1 VVTYHRLHAVQLA
14 PNTADSA
21 EWVATKWDA
30 AEHLPVIQSFLSS
43 LKVRTFFCSSYH
55 FVSLFTIFL
64 AIMQV
69 AQVFAWLDK
78 LADDKLMLSTSLQTQ
93 PDKALFFTRDTER
106 LILPD
111 NIQVEV
117 SGGWGPFTSASFT
130 AVSQDITCIN
140 ARIQEVVQV
149 GVIQGGDTMQALLR
163 LMSTLY
169 APQFITGSL
178 WPESIK
184 KDFIGMMSCQPS
196 VSCLC
201 IWNSHK
207 PTCLQQHGE
216 NPVTMQVNCTSSWQG
231 LQRQAMA

>member
-1 VVTYHRLHAVQLA
+1 
-14 PNTADSA
+14 
-21 EWVATKWDA
+21 
-30 AEHLPVIQSFLSS
+30 
-43 LKVRTFFCSSYH
+43 
-55 FVSLFTIFL
+55 
-64 AIMQV
+64 
-69 AQVFAWLDK
+69 
-78 LADDKLMLSTSLQTQ
+78 MLSTSLQTQ

-117 SGGWGPFTSASFT
+117 SGGWGPLISAVLTSASQGT
-130 AVSQDITCIN
+130 TSVN

-184 KDFIGMMSCQPS
+184 KDFIGMLSC
-196 VSCLC
+196 
-201 IWNSHK
+201 
-207 PTCLQQHGE
+207 
-216 NPVTMQVNCTSSWQG
+216 
-231 LQRQAMA
+231 

>member
-1 VVTYHRLHAVQLA
+1 
-14 PNTADSA
+14 
-21 EWVATKWDA
+21 
-30 AEHLPVIQSFLSS
+30 
-43 LKVRTFFCSSYH
+43 
-55 FVSLFTIFL
+55 
-64 AIMQV
+64 MQV

-93 PDKALFFTRDTER
+93 PDKALFFTRNIER

-117 SGGWGPFTSASFT
+117 SGGWGPLISAVFTSASQGT
-130 AVSQDITCIN
+130 ACVN
-140 ARIQEVVQV
+140 ARTQEVVQV

-184 KDFIGMMSCQPS
+184 KDFIGMMLLNHQPCACVFATITKQPACNKMERILWPCRSTAQVLGKAYRDKPWPERQNSALPAAGKHGRPGSCCS
-196 VSCLC
+196 
-201 IWNSHK
+201 
-207 PTCLQQHGE
+207 
-216 NPVTMQVNCTSSWQG
+216 
-231 LQRQAMA
+231 

>member
-1 VVTYHRLHAVQLA
+1 M
-14 PNTADSA
+14 
-21 EWVATKWDA
+21 
-30 AEHLPVIQSFLSS
+30 
-43 LKVRTFFCSSYH
+43 
-55 FVSLFTIFL
+55 FTVFL
-64 AIMQV
+64 AITQV

-117 SGGWGPFTSASFT
+117 SGGWGSFISAVLTSASPVT
-130 AVSQDITCIN
+130 SCVN
-140 ARIQEVVQV
+140 ARIQEVVQL
-149 GVIQGGDTMQALLR
+149 GVIQGSDTMQALLR

-184 KDFIGMMSCQPS
+184 KDFIGTLSCQS
-196 VSCLC
+196 SALCLQIC
-201 IWNSHK
+201 NFHK
-207 PTCLQQHGE
+207 AACLQQDGKD
-216 NPVTMQVNCTSSWQG
+216 PVTMQVNCTSSWQG